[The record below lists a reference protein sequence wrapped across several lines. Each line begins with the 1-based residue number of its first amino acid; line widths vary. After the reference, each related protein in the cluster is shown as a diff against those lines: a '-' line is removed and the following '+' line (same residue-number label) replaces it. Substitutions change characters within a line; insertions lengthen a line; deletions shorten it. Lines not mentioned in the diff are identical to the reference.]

1 MALDLGV
8 DVAARLVDADA
19 VLAAAHAVPHDAVV
33 EDAGAGVEAAGHDL
47 ALDVLVVVVIL
58 HTVSCSASAAQ
69 TQLFTQSTE
78 QLTSLL
84 NADHW

>member
-1 MALDLGV
+1 MALDLCV

-47 ALDVLVVVVIL
+47 ALDVLVVVAIL
-58 HTVSCSASAAQ
+58 HTVSCSASPAQ

>member
-1 MALDLGV
+1 MALDLCV

-19 VLAAAHAVPHDAVV
+19 VLAAAHAVPHNAVV

-58 HTVSCSASAAQ
+58 HTVS
-69 TQLFTQSTE
+69 
-78 QLTSLL
+78 
-84 NADHW
+84 

>member
-1 MALDLGV
+1 MALDLCV

-58 HTVSCSASAAQ
+58 HTVSYSAAQ
-69 TQLFTQSTE
+69 TQLFTQSTDAANKST
-78 QLTSLL
+78 QG
-84 NADHW
+84 WP